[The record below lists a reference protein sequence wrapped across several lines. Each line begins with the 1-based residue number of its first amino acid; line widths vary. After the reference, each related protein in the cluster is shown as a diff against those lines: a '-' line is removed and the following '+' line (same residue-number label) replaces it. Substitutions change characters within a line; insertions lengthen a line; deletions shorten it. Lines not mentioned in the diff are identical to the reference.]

1 MRIMQKRDMQMS
13 AEAVG
18 GSAGTNSR
26 LMTVSGKNSDSYFVP
41 VATLT

>member
-1 MRIMQKRDMQMS
+1 MQMS

-26 LMTVSGKNSDSYFVP
+26 LMTVSGKILLFCARLHPNMARQVER
-41 VATLT
+41 